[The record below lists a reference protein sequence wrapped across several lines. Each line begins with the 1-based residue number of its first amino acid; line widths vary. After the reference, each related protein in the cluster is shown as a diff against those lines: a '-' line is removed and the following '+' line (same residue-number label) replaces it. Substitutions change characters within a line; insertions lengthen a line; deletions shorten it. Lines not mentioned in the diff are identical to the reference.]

1 MKTKRTNNDYDD
13 FDYEPYEERKG
24 KIKKVDSEHHKR
36 REILNWKKAW
46 VEHSDEAD
54 EVDDFYAK
62 PVPRK

>member
-1 MKTKRTNNDYDD
+1 MKTRMIDDDFDD

-24 KIKKVDSEHHKR
+24 KIKRADSDNHKR
-36 REILNWKKAW
+36 REIKNWKKAW
-46 VEHSDEAD
+46 VDHSDDAD

>member
-1 MKTKRTNNDYDD
+1 MKTRNNSSQYDD

-24 KIKKVDSEHHKR
+24 KIRRPDSENHKR
-36 REILNWKKAW
+36 REIRNWKKVW
-46 VEHSDEAD
+46 SDHENEAD